1 MSKLSLNKDDFY
13 TKISDLLIS
22 AKKAVVQS
30 VNKTIVITYCEIGR
44 LIVEEE
50 QQGKSQ
56 AEYGQNL
63 ISELSLKLTAEFGK
77 GFSMTNLK
85 QMRTFY
91 LTYSKGQ
98 TVSDDFRLS
107 WSHYLFLMRIDNLDE
122 RKFYELESIANNT
135 HYVYP
140 FGCCIL
146 SASHSCTAAN

>member
-1 MSKLSLNKDDFY
+1 MSKLGLNKDDFY

-98 TVSDDFRLS
+98 TVSDDFGLS

-122 RKFYELESIANNT
+122 RKFYELESVANNT
-135 HYVYP
+135 HYVHP
-140 FGCCIL
+140 FGCCTL
-146 SASHSCTAAN
+146 SASHSCTTAN

>member
-1 MSKLSLNKDDFY
+1 MNKLGLNKDDFY
-13 TKISDLLIS
+13 TKITDLLIS

-30 VNKTIVITYCEIGR
+30 VNKTIVITYYEIGR

-63 ISELSLKLTAEFGK
+63 ISELSIKLTAEFGK

-98 TVSDDFRLS
+98 TLSDDFRLS

-122 RKFYELESIANNT
+122 RKFYELESIANNWS
-135 HYVYP
+135 
-140 FGCCIL
+140 L
-146 SASHSCTAAN
+146 RAAKTI